1 MDVTSRGAWVQTGQV
16 SPGKV
21 RTVDEITTEL
31 YAVPLDQFTPT
42 RNAAARELKAAG
54 DADGARAV
62 QTLKKPTLAAWF
74 VNQLV
79 RNEPEQVGLLLELG
93 REMRAGMS
101 GLSGDDLR
109 LLTKRRYQLVSIL
122 VNTALSVAGS
132 RRPGGDVAGDIQAT
146 LEATLADPES
156 ADAVEAGC
164 LAAPLHASSFGFAAP
179 SDVVPEEDEPGP
191 DADVVDI
198 AAHRER
204 RAKALEAAQARVA
217 EAQQVADEADG
228 HRAELE
234 EALSDAEQAEREAA
248 AEVRRL
254 ETALERASSALGKRT
269 DVVAAAREELEAAE
283 EESEDAHEE
292 LAEAKEAARRLER

>member
-1 MDVTSRGAWVQTGQV
+1 V

-21 RTVDEITTEL
+21 RTVEEITTEL
-31 YAVPLDQFTPT
+31 YGVPLDQFTPT
-42 RNAAARELKAAG
+42 RNAAAKELKAAG
-54 DADGARAV
+54 DTDGARQV
-62 QTLKKPTLAAWF
+62 QALKKPTLAAWF

-79 RNEPEQVGLLLELG
+79 RNEPDQVNLLLELG
-93 REMRAGMS
+93 QEMRAGMS

-122 VNTALSVAGS
+122 VNTALSAAGS
-132 RRPGGDVAGDIQAT
+132 RKPGGDVAADVQAT
-146 LEATLADPES
+146 LEATLADPDS
-156 ADAVEAGC
+156 AEAVEAGC
-164 LAAPLHASSFGFAAP
+164 LSEPLHASSFGFAAP
-179 SDVVPEEDEPGP
+179 RPDYLVEEPGP

-217 EAQQVADEADG
+217 EAKEAADEADTE
-228 HRAELE
+228 RAAYE

-254 ETALERASSALGKRT
+254 ETSLERATTALAKRT
-269 DVVAAAREELEAAE
+269 DAVAEAREALDAAE
-283 EESEDAHEE
+283 EEAEDAHEE
-292 LAEAKEAARRLER
+292 LAEAREAEQRLNR

>member
-1 MDVTSRGAWVQTGQV
+1 V

-21 RTVDEITTEL
+21 RTVEEITTQL
-31 YAVPLDQFTPT
+31 YGVPLDQFTPT
-42 RNAAARELKAAG
+42 RNAAAKELKAAG
-54 DADGARAV
+54 DADGARTV
-62 QTLKKPTLAAWF
+62 QARKKPTMAAWF

-122 VNTALSVAGS
+122 VNTALTAAGS
-132 RRPGGDVAGDIQAT
+132 RRPGGDVTADIQAT
-146 LEATLADPES
+146 LEATLADPDS

-164 LAAPLHASSFGFAAP
+164 LFEPLHASSFGFAGRPEAAP
-179 SDVVPEEDEPGP
+179 DEDEPGP

-204 RAKALEAAQARVA
+204 RAKAVEAARARVA
-217 EAQQVADEADG
+217 EAQEAADEADA
-228 HRAELE
+228 HRAEVE
-234 EALSDAEQAEREAA
+234 EALSEAERAEREAA

-254 ETALERASSALGKRT
+254 ETSLERAQSALGKRADAVT
-269 DVVAAAREELEAAE
+269 EARDELEAAE
-283 EESEDAHEE
+283 EDAEDAHEE
-292 LAEAKEAARRLER
+292 LAVAKDAERRLDR

>member
-1 MDVTSRGAWVQTGQV
+1 V

-21 RTVDEITTEL
+21 RTVEEITTEL
-31 YAVPLDQFTPT
+31 YGVALDQFTPS
-42 RNAAARELKAAG
+42 RNAAAKELKTAG
-54 DADGARAV
+54 DAAGARSV
-62 QTLKKPTLAAWF
+62 QALKKPTLAAWF

-101 GLSGDDLR
+101 GLSADDLR

-122 VNTALSVAGS
+122 VNTALAAAGS
-132 RRPGGDVAGDIQAT
+132 RRPGGDVAADVQAT

-164 LAAPLHASSFGFAAP
+164 LFEPLHASSFGFVARP
-179 SDVVPEEDEPGP
+179 GTSPVEDEPGP

-204 RAKALEAAQARVA
+204 RAKALQAAQARVA
-217 EAQQVADEADG
+217 EAQEAADEADAQ
-228 HRAELE
+228 RVELE
-234 EALSDAEQAEREAA
+234 QALSDAEQAEREAA

-254 ETALERASSALGKRT
+254 ETSLERASNALGKRT
-269 DVVAAAREELEAAE
+269 DAVADARDELETAE
-283 EESEDAHEE
+283 EEAEEAHDE
-292 LAEAKEAARRLER
+292 LAEARDAEQRLNR